1 MCYTTACFRVGSS
14 SGVVYYCHFISPCVN
29 DDVILVDAT
38 QVASELLSDACRDQR
53 WEIPVKLHYS
63 TMLLYLSLGVGTVE
77 YLKDRFD
84 FFDFFYLSAL
94 MLMGKKRG
102 GGATEIVPVGA
113 AWMVTKATCR
123 VFLTDLGDFLAAFPQ
138 GCFGN
143 ILQVPFGCNEGTK
156 DHWSFKSSSFLKP
169 QISVKTGPFLPYWP
183 FGNWGI
189 SMFSA
194 IKTSMLH

>member
-94 MLMGKKRG
+94 MLMGKKKG
-102 GGATEIVPVGA
+102 GGDNRDSASRSSLDGHQGNLPSVSYWSRG
-113 AWMVTKATCR
+113 
-123 VFLTDLGDFLAAFPQ
+123 LLGCLSA
-138 GCFGN
+138 GM
-143 ILQVPFGCNEGTK
+143 LWK
-156 DHWSFKSSSFLKP
+156 YSSSTFWLQRGDKRSL
-169 QISVKTGPFLPYWP
+169 I
-183 FGNWGI
+183 I
-189 SMFSA
+189 
-194 IKTSMLH
+194 